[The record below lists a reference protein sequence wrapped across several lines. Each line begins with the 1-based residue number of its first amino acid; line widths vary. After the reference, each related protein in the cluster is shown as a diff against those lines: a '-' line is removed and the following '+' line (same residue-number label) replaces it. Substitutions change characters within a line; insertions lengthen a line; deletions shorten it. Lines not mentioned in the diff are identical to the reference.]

1 MFFTQSLSTF
11 SPKNRAW
18 KKLVDWIRQ
27 YEHILIKD
35 ECSLDAMKAEIESKI
50 EEINAEHPK
59 LKQIVFSGDN
69 NRISGCFS
77 AKVMSCGCPDIVFT
91 LNYCTVKRSYEFSEN
106 NNIQKGGQ
114 LCLQVKE

>member
-35 ECSLDAMKAEIESKI
+35 ECSLDAMKAEIESK
-50 EEINAEHPK
+50 NR
-59 LKQIVFSGDN
+59 GDKCGTSKTQTN
-69 NRISGCFS
+69 CF
-77 AKVMSCGCPDIVFT
+77 
-91 LNYCTVKRSYEFSEN
+91 
-106 NNIQKGGQ
+106 
-114 LCLQVKE
+114 

>member
-1 MFFTQSLSTF
+1 MMFFTRSLSTF

-77 AKVMSCGCPDIVFT
+77 AKVMSCGCPDIIFT

-106 NNIQKGGQ
+106 NNIQIGG
-114 LCLQVKE
+114 